1 MIRAIAVAL
10 LAAATVTACGSAPTA
25 APTLDVPKAEVAGP
39 AAAPAPSVAPKPANL
54 SPRGNVPKKLGEVA
68 AFGPT
73 QDQLVVKFAI
83 DKITVDPKCTGQ
95 FVDKPQNGHFLRLD
109 VRAETDPNMPTNGYM
124 YSINP
129 FEFSTVGDDGITES
143 SLMTASTMGC
153 VDTADL
159 LPSGAF
165 SPGSKYRG
173 ALILDTKNPSGVLV
187 LRPSF
192 MGTNGGWEW
201 EYGK

>member
-1 MIRAIAVAL
+1 MIRAA
-10 LAAATVTACGSAPTA
+10 LAAATLSFAALTACAAPATSS
-25 APTLDVPKAEVAGP
+25 APTLDVPKATE
-39 AAAPAPSVAPKPANL
+39 APPTPTIASAQPANL

-83 DKITVDPKCTGQ
+83 DKITVDPKCTSQ
-95 FVDKPQNGHFLRLD
+95 FAGRPLNGHFIRLD
-109 VRAETDPNMPTNGYM
+109 VRAETDPSMAANTF

-129 FEFSTVGDDGITES
+129 FEFATVGADGITES
-143 SLMTASTMGC
+143 SLMTGAAITC
-153 VDTADL
+153 VDTSAL
-159 LPSGAF
+159 LPSGSF

-173 ALILDTKNPSGVLV
+173 ALILDTRNPSGVLV
-187 LRPSF
+187 FRPGF
-192 MGTNGGWEW
+192 MGTSGGWEW